1 MTILYLLLYIYLT
14 LLPDKVHPSLPVP
27 NGDVLQLFLLVPVPA
42 VPVSQV
48 VRQILPRITP
58 EIRCQK
64 SIVSNREEDPDGSA
78 DFWPAR
84 SGSITFF
91 IGSESYL

>member
-48 VRQILPRITP
+48 VCQILPRITP
-58 EIRCQK
+58 ENRCNKIYSDKQ
-64 SIVSNREEDPDGSA
+64 E
-78 DFWPAR
+78 
-84 SGSITFF
+84 
-91 IGSESYL
+91 